1 MVEYAQKIRPHGR
14 FHPFL
19 RLNVCGGKTCF
30 PMEEKELVR
39 LAQEGSEEAFSTL
52 VRSYQA
58 KVYSMALNF
67 TRNREVADDLAQDIF
82 LKAYLALPKFR
93 FKSEFGTWLY
103 RISINHVRDFLR
115 KQKRAKEIPMDSVSP
130 AVLAGP
136 DTIKEMEEGRE
147 VEEQKRLAR
156 DIVQT
161 LPPKY
166 QIVVTLRDI
175 QGLSYERITK
185 LLKLSPGTVDSRL
198 HRARK
203 MLRKKLALQLSREGG
218 NHEMQVC

>member
-1 MVEYAQKIRPHGR
+1 
-14 FHPFL
+14 
-19 RLNVCGGKTCF
+19 
-30 PMEEKELVR
+30 MEEKELIR
-39 LAQEGSEEAFSTL
+39 LAQEGNQEAFSVL

-58 KVYSMALNF
+58 KVFSMAMNF

-82 LKAYLALPKFR
+82 LKAFLALPKFR

-115 KQKRAKEIPMDSVSP
+115 KQKRAKEVSMDTVSP
-130 AVLAGP
+130 GALAGP
-136 DTIKEMEEGRE
+136 DTVRKMEENRDA
-147 VEEQKRLAR
+147 EEQKRLVR
-156 DIVQT
+156 DMVQT

-166 QIVVTLRDI
+166 QILITLRDI

-185 LLKLSPGTVDSRL
+185 LLGVSPGTVDSRL

-203 MLRKKLALQLSREGG
+203 MLRKKMALHLSREGE